1 MIFTPTQKELFNK
14 NIEALSNIL
23 LKESLKKIKSS
34 KFELILGKDNLDIN
48 LKDTSDNTFL
58 YENVIDELNSMLN
71 TYNDKYLLYP
81 VLYFYGFGNG
91 ILFKALLQNKN
102 HQHIVV
108 FEKDIEI
115 IWIMFHILDFS
126 NELQSARLMVLE
138 TSSLDIELFSNFCSS
153 KPFFQFSR
161 IYFLEL
167 MSHYYERFHEDI
179 LGLNKKLAEN
189 FKNSI
194 VSHGNDPLDTLQ
206 GIEQFVY
213 NLPSMI
219 THPSYK
225 ELLSKRKGISDT
237 AIIVSTGPSLTKQLP
252 LLKKYASKATIF
264 CADSSYPILAKHG
277 IKPDYVLSLE
287 RIPLTSEFFN
297 NDFGEFDKDIMFI
310 VKSVTHPHT
319 IKYLQKNNRAFILVS
334 TYASFIQYL
343 KLDYFGYFNMGFSVA
358 HMACYLSLHLNHKNI
373 IFIGQ
378 DLAYAENG
386 NSHPDDYQN
395 SANYESQMYEHILT
409 EAYGGKGEV
418 KTHHV
423 WLMFKQNLEQDIE
436 KIQKYLD
443 TKVYNCTEGGAR
455 IKGAIEKPFLWACE
469 NLLDKDLNKP
479 FEKLEPLS
487 LNKQNE
493 FLLKAY
499 YKVYQSIK
507 HCRDFNDNF
516 IKVYDK
522 IKNSFMSLQ
531 NSQKNEIFIQEIIQD
546 IDKTKTQI
554 NEIFIQE
561 IIQDIDKTKTQID
574 ELYNTQ
580 KDLIQILGP
589 LLTQFELNLARIY
602 VLNPKTKEDAFN
614 KSILWIK
621 EHLEFM
627 ELVYGHI
634 KAQEN
639 ALIKNILPLEE
650 KLKERKLDKWM
661 ERVRR

>member
-1 MIFTPTQKELFNK
+1 
-14 NIEALSNIL
+14 
-23 LKESLKKIKSS
+23 
-34 KFELILGKDNLDIN
+34 
-48 LKDTSDNTFL
+48 
-58 YENVIDELNSMLN
+58 
-71 TYNDKYLLYP
+71 
-81 VLYFYGFGNG
+81 
-91 ILFKALLQNKN
+91 
-102 HQHIVV
+102 
-108 FEKDIEI
+108 
-115 IWIMFHILDFS
+115 
-126 NELQSARLMVLE
+126 
-138 TSSLDIELFSNFCSS
+138 
-153 KPFFQFSR
+153 
-161 IYFLEL
+161 
-167 MSHYYERFHEDI
+167 
-179 LGLNKKLAEN
+179 
-189 FKNSI
+189 
-194 VSHGNDPLDTLQ
+194 
-206 GIEQFVY
+206 
-213 NLPSMI
+213 
-219 THPSYK
+219 
-225 ELLSKRKGISDT
+225 
-237 AIIVSTGPSLTKQLP
+237 
-252 LLKKYASKATIF
+252 
-264 CADSSYPILAKHG
+264 
-277 IKPDYVLSLE
+277 
-287 RIPLTSEFFN
+287 
-297 NDFGEFDKDIMFI
+297 
-310 VKSVTHPHT
+310 KSVTHPHT

-409 EAYGGKGEV
+409 TAYGGNGKVE
-418 KTHHV
+418 THHV
-423 WLMFKQNLEQDIE
+423 WLMFKQNLEQDIK

-554 NEIFIQE
+554 
-561 IIQDIDKTKTQID
+561 D
-574 ELYNTQ
+574 ELCNTQ
-580 KDLIQILGP
+580 KDLMQILGP

>member
-1 MIFTPTQKELFNK
+1 
-14 NIEALSNIL
+14 
-23 LKESLKKIKSS
+23 
-34 KFELILGKDNLDIN
+34 
-48 LKDTSDNTFL
+48 
-58 YENVIDELNSMLN
+58 
-71 TYNDKYLLYP
+71 
-81 VLYFYGFGNG
+81 
-91 ILFKALLQNKN
+91 ALLQNKN

-126 NELQSARLMVLE
+126 NELQNSRLMILE
-138 TSSLDIELFSNFCSS
+138 TNSLDIEFFSNFCSS

-167 MSHYYERFHEDI
+167 MSHYYERFHEDV
-179 LGLNKKLAEN
+179 LELNKKLAET
-189 FKNSI
+189 FKYSI
-194 VSHGNDPLDTLQ
+194 ISHGNDPLDALQ

-225 ELLSKRKGISDT
+225 ELLSKRKNLSDT

-252 LLKKYASKATIF
+252 LLKKYANKATIF

-277 IKPDYVLSLE
+277 IKPDYVCMLE
-287 RIPLTSEFFN
+287 RSEFTAEFFN
-297 NDFGEFDKDIMFI
+297 HDFGEFDKDIVF
-310 VKSVTHPHT
+310 VCAGVVHPKT
-319 IKYLQKNNRAFILVS
+319 IE
-334 TYASFIQYL
+334 YL
-343 KLDYFGYFNMGFSVA
+343 KGRNLVITQKVLAFPYYINLKDFSYAAVGFSVA
-358 HMACYLSLHLNHKNI
+358 HMLAYLATYLSHKNI

-395 SANYESQMYEHILT
+395 SANYENQMYEHILT
-409 EAYGGKGEV
+409 TAYGGNGKVE
-418 KTHHV
+418 THSI
-423 WLMFKQNLEQDIE
+423 WLLFKNWFENEMIPNTR
-436 KIQKYLD
+436 KMGI
-443 TKVYNCTEGGAR
+443 TTYNCTEGGAR
-455 IKGAIEKPFLWACE
+455 IEGTIEKPFLWACE

-499 YKVYQSIK
+499 YKVCKSIE
-507 HCRDFNDNF
+507 HCRDFS
-516 IKVYDK
+516 K
-522 IKNSFMSLQ
+522 ILSDDFENIQSIYLSL
-531 NSQKNEIFIQEIIQD
+531 NEKEEDLNLAIEK
-546 IDKTKTQI
+546 IDKFKNKLEDMKQM
-554 NEIFIQE
+554 
-561 IIQDIDKTKTQID
+561 QD
-574 ELYNTQ
+574 LYE
-580 KDLIQILGP
+580 ILGP

>member
-1 MIFTPTQKELFNK
+1 
-14 NIEALSNIL
+14 
-23 LKESLKKIKSS
+23 
-34 KFELILGKDNLDIN
+34 
-48 LKDTSDNTFL
+48 
-58 YENVIDELNSMLN
+58 
-71 TYNDKYLLYP
+71 
-81 VLYFYGFGNG
+81 
-91 ILFKALLQNKN
+91 
-102 HQHIVV
+102 HIVV

-126 NELQSARLMVLE
+126 NELQSARLMILQ
-138 TSSLDIELFSNFCSS
+138 TSSLDIEFFSNFCSS

-194 VSHGNDPLDTLQ
+194 VSHGNDPLDALQ

-225 ELLSKRKGISDT
+225 ELLSKRKNLSDT

-277 IKPDYVLSLE
+277 IKPDYVCMLE
-287 RIPLTSEFFN
+287 RTEITAEFFN
-297 NDFGEFDKDIMFI
+297 NDFWEFDKDIVFI

-455 IKGAIEKPFLWACE
+455 IEGTIEKPFLWACE

-531 NSQKNEIFIQEIIQD
+531 DSQK
-546 IDKTKTQI
+546 

-639 ALIKNILPLEE
+639 AMIKNILPLEE